1 MGLDSRAQA
10 WQAKARTWRELY
22 KFNVLKLS
30 GLGAGNRRQERQEE
44 MVNQEEETVHRSTGP
59 KHWEAP

>member
-1 MGLDSRAQA
+1 MGLGNRAQT
-10 WQAKARTWRELY
+10 WQAKASTWRELY

-44 MVNQEEETVHRSTGP
+44 MVNQKE
-59 KHWEAP
+59 